1 MSAQMNVA
9 VAQVEDQVEII
20 KENYMIEYIKYC
32 YENYDDIIYES
43 DESVAYEFED
53 KIEYDFDG
61 DKEAMIQDHFI
72 QEIVLSK
79 QNYGEFYGSYDWEDK
94 LTEGSRTN
102 TLLREGFGKSSAIYI
117 IGEFIE
123 EKGVAFIADLIGIE
137 LAMLK

>member
-1 MSAQMNVA
+1 MNTN
-9 VAQVEDQVEII
+9 QIKEI

-32 YENYDDIIYES
+32 FENYEDIMYES
-43 DESVAYEFED
+43 DEPVDYNFED
-53 KIEYDFDG
+53 KIEVDFDG
-61 DKEAMIQDHFI
+61 DKEAMIRDHFI
-72 QEIVLSK
+72 QEIVLAK

-123 EKGVAFIADLIGIE
+123 EKGVAFIADLIGFE
-137 LAMLK
+137 FDMLK